1 MVLRMAK
8 TQSVP
13 ARSRRRWLTGL
24 LVLPIVVA
32 LGAALAGTVY
42 WRRSLPDTT
51 GRVALSGLQA
61 AVEVYRDANGVP
73 HIFAQNRADALRA
86 LGYLHAADR
95 FFSMEMNRRAGQG
108 RLAEAVGPDML
119 GIDKF
124 LRTLGVYTLAE
135 KSLAQ
140 FRPDQQA
147 LLQAYADGVNGW
159 LATHHDR
166 LPLEFT
172 LLGIKPEP
180 WRPADSVVWGKLM
193 ALRLSQNM
201 HEELQRAALVAKFPR
216 PMVERLYPDYP
227 NTAPVTVQPDFRP
240 VATKPGAP
248 RPVETLP
255 DAPGTK
261 PPKPRAEKALTPPP
275 EDSPTPA
282 VAKALER
289 LAAVWPFPPTGASNE
304 WVVSGARTASGKPI
318 LANDPHLGLETPILW
333 YLARLVTPEGELK
346 GATVPGLPVVLLG
359 QNDAIA
365 WGFTTTNSDVQDVF
379 VEKLL
384 PQNPSRYVTPEGDAP
399 FTVRTET
406 IKVKGA
412 SDVVLTVRATRH
424 GPVISDSDTEAKAA
438 LADDTHVLSLAF
450 TGLGEEDTTAG
461 ALLDLNVARD
471 WESFRH
477 ALQAYQTPP
486 QNIVYA
492 DRTGAIGFINPGLVP
507 VRKAGDGRYP
517 ADGASGNND
526 WRGNVPFTEVPQLY
540 QPPGGAIVN
549 GNNAVVGA
557 GGLYFYGRE
566 WDTPY
571 RAERIVALLRP
582 LQKSTL
588 ADHAAIQG
596 DVVSLP
602 ARQLLPLLLALLPRA
617 GLTAGEALAR
627 DLLRDWDG
635 AMLAGR
641 PEPLIFEW
649 WLMRVYDALLRV
661 PFQGMV
667 SKPTNA
673 LAVQRLLTMPT
684 GWCDRVVEPRSADC
698 APQVRAALQQTLA
711 ELAARYGGDIRQW
724 RWGSEHFAPMENKVL
739 DHLPGFTAILGLR
752 HASDGGFSTVNRGGN
767 FDAGGKSHP
776 LIKTHG
782 GGYRALYDLDDPAR
796 SRFMIATGQ
805 SAHPLA
811 SDYANLF
818 PLWRTNQSVTLSGS
832 TADFAARNR
841 GHLTLV
847 P

>member
-8 TQSVP
+8 TQSAS

-24 LVLPIVVA
+24 LALPIVVA
-32 LGAALAGTVY
+32 LSAVIFGTVY

-61 AVEVYRDANGVP
+61 VVEVYRDANGVP

-108 RLAEAVGPDML
+108 RLAEAVGSDML

-124 LRTLGVYTLAE
+124 LRTLGVYALAE

-140 FRPDQQA
+140 FRPDQLA

-193 ALRLSQNM
+193 ALRLSQNLQ
-201 HEELQRAALVAKFPR
+201 EELQRAALTAKFPR
-216 PMVERLYPDYP
+216 PMVERLYPPYP
-227 NTAPVTVQPDFRP
+227 TTAPVTVQPDFRP
-240 VATKPGAP
+240 ILPPAGKLRPAAPQPDGA
-248 RPVETLP
+248 
-255 DAPGTK
+255 GTK
-261 PPKPRAEKALTPPP
+261 PLKPRAEKALSPQPNQPP
-275 EDSPTPA
+275 TA
-282 VAKALER
+282 GVAKALER

-304 WVVSGARTASGKPI
+304 WVVGGAYTASGKPI

-379 VEKLL
+379 IEKLL
-384 PQNPSRYVTPEGDAP
+384 PHNPTRYVTPEGDAA
-399 FTVRTET
+399 FTTRTET
-406 IKVKGA
+406 IKVKDA
-412 SDVVLTVRATRH
+412 PNVTLTVRSTRH

-438 LADDTHVLSLAF
+438 LADDAHVLSLAF
-450 TGLGEEDTTAG
+450 TGLGEDDTTAG

-471 WESFRH
+471 WDSFRR

-517 ADGASGNND
+517 ADGASGSFD
-526 WRGNVPFTEVPQLY
+526 WRGNVPFTELPQLY

-571 RAERIVALLRP
+571 RAERIVGLLRP

-602 ARQLLPLLLALLPRA
+602 ARQMLPGMLALLPRD
-617 GLTAGEALAR
+617 GLAAEEALAR
-627 DLLRDWDG
+627 NLLRDWDG
-635 AMLAGR
+635 MMLAGR

-649 WLMRVYDALLRV
+649 WLMRLYDALLRA
-661 PFQGMV
+661 PFHGMV
-667 SKPTNA
+667 NKPTNA
-673 LAVQRLLTMPT
+673 LAVQRLLATPT
-684 GWCDRVVEPRSADC
+684 GWCDTILQPRSPDC

-711 ELAARYGGDIRQW
+711 ELTKRYGSDLRQW

-739 DHLPGFTAILGLR
+739 DHLPGFTTILGLK
-752 HASDGGFSTVNRGGN
+752 HASDGGFYTVNRGGN
-767 FDAGGKSHP
+767 FAAGGKQHP

-805 SAHPLA
+805 SGHPLA
-811 SDYANLF
+811 HDYANLL

-832 TADFAARNR
+832 AADFAARNN